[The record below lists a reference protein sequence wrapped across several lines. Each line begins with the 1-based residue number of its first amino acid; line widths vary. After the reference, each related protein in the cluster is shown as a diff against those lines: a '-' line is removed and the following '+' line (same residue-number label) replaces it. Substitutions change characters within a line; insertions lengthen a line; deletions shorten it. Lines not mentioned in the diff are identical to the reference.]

1 MQDGVVATEPLP
13 VAQEPAERTRD
24 AAVLLPALGLFLLM
38 PPVIGL
44 FALPLRVA
52 GVPLIVLY
60 LFGVWF
66 ALVLGAALLAWVL
79 RARRS
84 APPAECSPPS

>member
-1 MQDGVVATEPLP
+1 MATEPLP
-13 VAQEPAERTRD
+13 VPQEPPERARD
-24 AAVLLPALGLFLLM
+24 AAVLLPVLGLFLLM

-66 ALVLGAALLAWVL
+66 TLVLGAALMAWVL
-79 RARRS
+79 RARRA
-84 APPAECSPPS
+84 APPAECSPPN